1 MQNLI
6 PIHLLVGD
14 RTYRIKIEEKDEEA
28 VRKMA
33 KTLNDQISQFKSKY
47 AGKDMQDYLA
57 MVLLSTV
64 VQSKATDPTPKSDS
78 ETIDFERIESLL
90 DKMLQEDQP

>member
-6 PIHLLVGD
+6 PINIVIGD
-14 RTYRIKIEEKDEEA
+14 RTYRIKIEAAEEET

-33 KTLNDQISQFKSKY
+33 KKLNDQIASYKSQY

-57 MVLLSTV
+57 MVLLSFV
-64 VQSKATDPTPKSDS
+64 SEQNSIPSAPNNQSVN
-78 ETIDFERIESLL
+78 IDFQSLELLL
-90 DKMLQEDQP
+90 DKALQLR